1 MATGRWSGRCI
12 TTRKANGPRHRSS
25 ILLLPEVVAVLVM
38 FLVLVDEA
46 VVVLVVFVLARA
58 CLLRPELRIQ

>member
-1 MATGRWSGRCI
+1 
-12 TTRKANGPRHRSS
+12 
-25 ILLLPEVVAVLVM
+25 LLLPEVVAVLVM